1 VSLDR
6 RQFLRR
12 SGLGAASVSAGL
24 FGAAAA
30 ADARPA
36 GHGPGGHGAGDHGA
50 AGGGAGGDP
59 TLESDGP
66 ELLNPVGGPAARLAA
81 VPLYGPHQA
90 GILTTAPPAACFA
103 AFDVVAERRGDLR
116 ELLRALTGA
125 VQLLTVGGTPP
136 QLGTGAPPSDSGTL
150 GPELAADGLTITVGV
165 GGSLFDGDRYGLG
178 PHRPRHLTGMR
189 SFPNDDLDPAQTG
202 GDVLVQICAGSPDTA
217 IHALRYIAKHTRG
230 AMQIRWRLDG
240 FISPPRPSGAP
251 RNHLGFKDGI
261 ANPDVQDPRIANRL
275 LWVGDGIGEPAW
287 ATSGTYQVCRIIKTL
302 VEFWDRV
309 SLTEQ
314 QQMIGRYR
322 DTGAVLGSSSETVVP
337 DYRTDPHGHRIP
349 LSAHIRRANPRVAR
363 TEESRIYR
371 RGYNY
376 DAGIDLNGN
385 LNMGLIFNAF
395 QQNIPRQFEA
405 TQLRLVGEPMVD
417 YVTPVGG
424 GYFFVLPGLRDRSD
438 WYGRGLLAAT
448 R

>member
-24 FGAAAA
+24 LGAAGA
-30 ADARPA
+30 ADAKTA
-36 GHGPGGHGAGDHGA
+36 GHGDHT
-50 AGGGAGGDP
+50 
-59 TLESDGP
+59 TLQSDGP
-66 ELLNPVGGPAARLAA
+66 ELLNPYGGPAARLAA

-90 GILTTAPPAACFA
+90 GILTVPPPAACFA
-103 AFDVVAERRGDLR
+103 AFDVLAERRGDLR
-116 ELLRALTGA
+116 KLLRALTGV
-125 VQLLTVGGTPP
+125 VQLLTAGGTPP

-150 GPELAADGLTITVGV
+150 GPKIAADGLTVTVGV
-165 GGSLFDGDRYGLG
+165 GGTLFDDDRYGLG
-178 PHRPRHLTGMR
+178 AHRPRHLTGMR

-202 GDVLVQICAGSPDTA
+202 GDLLLQICAGSPDTA
-217 IHALRYIAKHTRG
+217 IHALRSIAKHTRG

-261 ANPDVQDPRIANRL
+261 ANPDVHDPRIADRL
-275 LWVGDGIGEPAW
+275 LWVVDGLGEPAW
-287 ATSGTYQVCRIIKTL
+287 ATGGTYHVCRIIKTL

-322 DTGAVLGSSSETVVP
+322 DTGAVLGASSETEPP
-337 DYRTDPHGHRIP
+337 DFRGDPHGRRIP
-349 LSAHIRRANPRVAR
+349 LSAHIRLANPR
-363 TEESRIYR
+363 TEPTADSRIYR

-385 LNMGLIFNAF
+385 LDMGLIFNAF
-395 QQNIPRQFEA
+395 QQNIRRQFEA

-424 GYFFVLPGLRDRSD
+424 GYFFVMPGLRDRSD
-438 WYGRGLLAAT
+438 WYGRGLLAAG
-448 R
+448 

>member
-1 VSLDR
+1 MSLDR

-24 FGAAAA
+24 LGTAGA
-30 ADARPA
+30 ADARA
-36 GHGPGGHGAGDHGA
+36 TGAGA
-50 AGGGAGGDP
+50 RATGAGAHQPDP
-59 TLESDGP
+59 TLQSDGP
-66 ELLNPVGGPAARLAA
+66 ELLNPLGGPAARLAA
-81 VPLYGPHQA
+81 VPLHGPHQP
-90 GILTTAPPAACFA
+90 GILTPPPPAACFV

-116 ELLRALTGA
+116 ELLRALTDA
-125 VQLLTVGGTPP
+125 ARLLTGGGTPT

-150 GPELAADGLTITVGV
+150 GPVITPDGLTVTVAV
-165 GGSLFDGDRYGLG
+165 GHSLFDDRYGLTAQ
-178 PHRPRHLTGMR
+178 RPRHLTPMR
-189 SFPNDDLDPAQTG
+189 SFPNDDLDPAQTS
-202 GDVLVQICAGSPDTA
+202 GDVLLQICAGSPDTA

-261 ANPDVQDPRIANRL
+261 ANPDVHDPRIADRL
-275 LWVGDGIGEPAW
+275 LWVVDGIGEPAW
-287 ATSGTYQVCRIIKTL
+287 TTGGTYHVCRIIKTL

-322 DTGAVLGSSSETVVP
+322 DTGAPLGAGSETAIP
-337 DYRTDPHGHRIP
+337 DYRSDPHGHRIP
-349 LSAHIRRANPRVAR
+349 LSAHIRLANPRVQR

-376 DAGIDLNGN
+376 DDGVDLNGN

-395 QQNIPRQFEA
+395 QQNIRRQFEA

-424 GYFFVLPGLRDRSD
+424 GYFFALPGVRDRAD

-448 R
+448 